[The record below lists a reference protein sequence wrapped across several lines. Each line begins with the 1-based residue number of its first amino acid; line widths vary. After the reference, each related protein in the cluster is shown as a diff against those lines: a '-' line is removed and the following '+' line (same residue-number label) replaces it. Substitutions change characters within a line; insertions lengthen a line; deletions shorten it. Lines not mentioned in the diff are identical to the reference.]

1 MNRSIRRSM
10 CAGMLAL
17 QAVVLF
23 LVGPVLSGLTDLG
36 VATAFG
42 IGLGLAV
49 LCVVAAGMLRRP
61 IGYWLGWAVQG
72 LSIALGFVVP
82 MMFLLGLLFAS
93 LWAGAY
99 YLGAQI
105 DRERAEREATAR
117 DTDIGNQRG
126 RQTP

>member
-10 CAGMLAL
+10 CAAMLAL

-23 LVGPVLSGLTDLG
+23 LVGLVLSGLTDLG
-36 VATAFG
+36 FGTAFG

-49 LCVVAAGMLRRP
+49 LCVLAAGMLRRP
-61 IGYWLGWAVQG
+61 VGYWLGWAVQG

-82 MMFLLGLLFAS
+82 MMFFVGVLFAS

-105 DRERAEREATAR
+105 DRERAEREATEH
-117 DTDIGNQRG
+117 
-126 RQTP
+126 P